1 MKMFKIMK
9 ILKERAS
16 GLFLLSLAFLI
27 IFCLN
32 LNFIHAES
40 KNEQKLTSDKQ
51 ISDEGQILG
60 EENNISEEVATDSKE
75 EIQSSIETD
84 AASQDTKVIANAIND
99 DSAISAFDD
108 LKNHLKKYCNKS
120 GSDNKSKCKK
130 YCLETKGN
138 DRYKDLRKK
147 YCENKK
153 NEDKNTDTA
162 SQTEEIVGNELNF
175 IVGSKEFK
183 IGFEEGESVFDIMKR
198 AKSQGKIDFKYDDF
212 GGNLGILITEINGV
226 KNGSDSDWTQNKY
239 WILYVSGKSSSI
251 GCSGH
256 KLNKSDTSIEWK
268 YEKYS

>member
-1 MKMFKIMK
+1 MKMFKIIN
-9 ILKERAS
+9 ILKERAG
-16 GLFLLSLAFLI
+16 GLFLLSLAVI
-27 IFCLN
+27 IVLCLS
-32 LNFIHAES
+32 LNFSYAES
-40 KNEQKLTSDKQ
+40 RNEQELASDKQ
-51 ISDEGQILG
+51 ASDEGQILG
-60 EENNISEEVATDSKE
+60 ETNNISEEATTDSKE
-75 EIQSSIETD
+75 DVQSSIEAD
-84 AASQDTKVIANAIND
+84 IALQDTKVITNATND
-99 DSAISAFDD
+99 DSTISAFDD

-153 NEDKNTDTA
+153 NEDKNTNTV
-162 SQTEEIVGNELNF
+162 SQAEEIVGNELNF

-183 IGFEEGESVFDIMKR
+183 IGFEEGESIFDIMKR

-212 GGNLGILITEINGV
+212 GGNLGVLITEINGV
-226 KNGSDSDWTQNKY
+226 KNGNDSDWTQNKY
-239 WILYVSGKSSSI
+239 WILYVSGKSSSV
-251 GCSGH
+251 GCSSH